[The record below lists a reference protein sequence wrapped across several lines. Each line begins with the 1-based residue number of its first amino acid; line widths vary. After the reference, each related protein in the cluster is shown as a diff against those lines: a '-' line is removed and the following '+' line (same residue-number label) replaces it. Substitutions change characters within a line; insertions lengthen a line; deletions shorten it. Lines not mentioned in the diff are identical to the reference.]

1 MVDARPFL
9 VYDAPLAIGE
19 PPVDAVYQSMVQPLG
34 AVAENTALL
43 VPQYALVLG
52 LLGATGTGFIVQ
64 VTAVRVAL
72 TQPVV
77 VLRDSA

>member
-1 MVDARPFL
+1 M
-9 VYDAPLAIGE
+9 YDAPLDRDE
-19 PPVDAVYQSMVQPLG
+19 PPVDAAYQSMVQPLG
-34 AVAENTALL
+34 ALAENSALL
-43 VPQYALVLG
+43 VPQYSLLLG
-52 LLGATGTGFIVQ
+52 LLGAAGTGFIVQ

>member
-1 MVDARPFL
+1 
-9 VYDAPLAIGE
+9 
-19 PPVDAVYQSMVQPLG
+19 MVQPLG

-52 LLGATGTGFIVQ
+52 LLGAAGTGFIVQ

>member
-1 MVDARPFL
+1 MPRSFS
-9 VYDAPLAIGE
+9 VYDAPLPKWV

-34 AVAENTALL
+34 AVAENSALL
-43 VPQYALVLG
+43 VPQYELLLG
-52 LLGATGTGFIVQ
+52 LLGAAGAVFIVQ

>member
-1 MVDARPFL
+1 M
-9 VYDAPLAIGE
+9 YDAPLAIDE
-19 PPVDAVYQSMVQPLG
+19 PPLAAAYQSMVHPLG
-34 AVAENTALL
+34 ADAENTALL
-43 VPQYALVLG
+43 VPQYALLLG
-52 LLGATGTGFIVQ
+52 LLGAAGAVFIVQ

>member
-1 MVDARPFL
+1 M
-9 VYDAPLAIGE
+9 YDAPLAIDE
-19 PPVDAVYQSMVQPLG
+19 PPVDAAYQSIVQPLG
-34 AVAENTALL
+34 AVAENSASL
-43 VPQYALVLG
+43 VPQYALALG
-52 LLGATGTGFIVQ
+52 LLGAVGAVFIVQ